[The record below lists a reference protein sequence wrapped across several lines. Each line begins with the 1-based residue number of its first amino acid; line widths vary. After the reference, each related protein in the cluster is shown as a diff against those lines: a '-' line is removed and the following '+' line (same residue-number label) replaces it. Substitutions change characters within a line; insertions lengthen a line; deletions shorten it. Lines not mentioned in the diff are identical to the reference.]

1 MSFYLLE
8 IGTEEIPAAFINPA
22 CNFLRIEFENLLKQ
36 NNIKFEKVISDGTP
50 RRIFLYIDGLPEK
63 QEDRQEIVMGPPSKV
78 AVDNEGKYT
87 KAALSFAKSKGINES
102 DLSLVKTEK
111 GEYLQGIKKIKGIS
125 TKDFISKNVVEIIL
139 KIPFKKSMRWGD
151 KNIRFVRPIH
161 WFLSVYDSEILP
173 FEIDGMHASNFTY
186 GHRFMRGTAN
196 ENKFTVRNFDEY
208 KKFLKEN
215 YVILS
220 FEERKIE
227 IVKRIKEIEKEY
239 DFHVPVDKDL
249 LDTVA
254 NLVEYPFAVLGN
266 FEKDF
271 LQLPDDV
278 LITSMKVHQKYFFV
292 KDKNGNLLNFF
303 IGISNT
309 LPVSDN
315 IKNGY
320 ERVLR
325 ARLTDAMFFFENDK
339 KIPLEK
345 RSEELKKVVYQE
357 KLGTSWEKVERFTK
371 IAEKLTDFLDKSK
384 LSSVKR
390 AALLSKADLMT
401 EMVYEFPELQ
411 GYMGMVYAKI
421 QGETEDIANAIFEH
435 YFPRFAGDKLPTTF
449 EGTVISIA
457 DKLDTICG
465 CFVIGLIPTGNNDPY
480 GLRRG
485 AIGILN
491 IIREKNIRLDIK
503 KLISF
508 CLNLLDKKVD
518 FNKDETLSKIYEF
531 IMQRFKQILINE
543 GADADIFDALV
554 DNFEDILTIEKAV
567 KEVTPKRVSEDFMI
581 VTTSYK
587 RIANILKKSG
597 GTFTKFDIS
606 KINNKF
612 EEDLY
617 LHLKDLDSKLDKLI
631 ENEKFQEAIELLL
644 SMRKPVD
651 DFFDNILVMDNDEEI
666 RNNRLA
672 LLSNLKSTFDKLLRF
687 DKIN

>member
-1 MSFYLLE
+1 
-8 IGTEEIPAAFINPA
+8 
-22 CNFLRIEFENLLKQ
+22 
-36 NNIKFEKVISDGTP
+36 
-50 RRIFLYIDGLPEK
+50 
-63 QEDRQEIVMGPPSKV
+63 
-78 AVDNEGKYT
+78 
-87 KAALSFAKSKGINES
+87 
-102 DLSLVKTEK
+102 
-111 GEYLQGIKKIKGIS
+111 
-125 TKDFISKNVVEIIL
+125 
-139 KIPFKKSMRWGD
+139 
-151 KNIRFVRPIH
+151 
-161 WFLSVYDSEILP
+161 
-173 FEIDGMHASNFTY
+173 
-186 GHRFMRGTAN
+186 MRGTAN

-239 DFHVPVDKDL
+239 EFHVPVDKDL